1 MTTKQI
7 LALFIALTTL
17 FSLSPILARAEI
29 TNMTP
34 QPQAQ
39 GQEQSAQRAIF
50 DALRKTGSG
59 RVTTIIDPQTLQL
72 QDGRIIRLAGLNFPD
87 YIPQD
92 ENTEENGKYTALA
105 MDILRDML
113 IGKDVD
119 LYQTSKK
126 DWGRMNRMGHH
137 IAHLKRQEGG
147 LWVQGTLLSLGLAQ
161 VRTSQRNPE
170 MAVQMLARE
179 AQARA
184 DGLGLWAEETYR
196 ILTPDEA
203 AGATG
208 HFVLVEGRVESAA
221 IKKNRIYL
229 NFGQNWRDDFTV
241 SIPPGSKR
249 LFSKQGID
257 PLAFNGKTLRVRGR
271 VEMYNGPYIEINHP
285 EAIEV
290 IESAETDE
298 AGE

>member
-17 FSLSPILARAEI
+17 FSLFPVLTRAEI

-39 GQEQSAQRAIF
+39 GQEQSDQRAMF

-59 RVTTIIDPQTLQL
+59 RVTAIIDPQRLQL
-72 QDGRIIRLAGLNFPD
+72 QGGRIIRLAGLDFPD
-87 YIPQD
+87 YDPED
-92 ENTEENGKYTALA
+92 DSAEDNGKYTALA

-113 IGKDVD
+113 IGKEVD
-119 LYQTSKK
+119 LYQTPKK
-126 DWGRMNRMGHH
+126 DWGRMGHH
-137 IAHLKRQEGG
+137 IAHLERQEGG
-147 LWVQGTLLSLGLAQ
+147 LWVQGTLLSLGLAR

-170 MAVQMLARE
+170 MAGQMITRE
-179 AQARA
+179 EQARA
-184 DGLGLWAEETYR
+184 DGLGLWVEDTHR

-203 AGATG
+203 AGAAG
-208 HFVLVEGRVESAA
+208 RFALVEGRVESAA
-221 IKKNRIYL
+221 IKKNRVYL

-257 PLAFNGKTLRVRGR
+257 PLSFNGKTVRVRGW
-271 VEMYNGPYIEINHP
+271 VEMYNGPYIEIDHP
-285 EAIEV
+285 EAIEI
-290 IESAETDE
+290 IEDAEADE
-298 AGE
+298 VEE